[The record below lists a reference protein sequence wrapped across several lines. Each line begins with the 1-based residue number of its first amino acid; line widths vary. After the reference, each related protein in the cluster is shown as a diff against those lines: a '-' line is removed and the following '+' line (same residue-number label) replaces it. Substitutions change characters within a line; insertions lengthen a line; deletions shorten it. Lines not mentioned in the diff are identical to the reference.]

1 MVSAILSILCIIVNI
16 EILIMNVVLLGMVSA
31 QELFERGSIFLK
43 LKILA

>member
-31 QELFERGSIFLK
+31 QELFKRGSIFLK